1 MFQYWEIP
9 LLFIFK
15 MLHWYLLSLHI
26 YHHYLLHSSQVNNE
40 TVALQK
46 KCKCPYK
53 EFFFSC
59 QMTTMVFIRDCSPGN
74 GFNVLSPG
82 DWGTQTWDISGKP
95 QALLPIKPRGPLWL
109 CKAVKDIPKIDDQS
123 LYFCFINKYQMS
135 IKCKRYKNRK
145 TCKNVKQKVT
155 QSFSH

>member
-1 MFQYWEIP
+1 MICSSIGKYLYSLSSKCYIGIYYHCI
-9 LLFIFK
+9 FIIT
-15 MLHWYLLSLHI
+15 I
-26 YHHYLLHSSQVNNE
+26 YFI
-40 TVALQK
+40 ALRSIMRLRLCKKKK
-46 KCKCPYK
+46 KCKCPYRS
-53 EFFFSC
+53 FFSC
-59 QMTTMVFIRDCSPGN
+59 LVTTMVFIRDCSPGN

-123 LYFCFINKYQMS
+123 LYFRFINKYQMS

-155 QSFSH
+155 